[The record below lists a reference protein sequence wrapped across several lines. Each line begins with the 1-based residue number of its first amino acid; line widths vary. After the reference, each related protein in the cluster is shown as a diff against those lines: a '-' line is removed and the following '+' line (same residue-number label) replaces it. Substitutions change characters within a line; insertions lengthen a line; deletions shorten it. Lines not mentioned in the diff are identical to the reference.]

1 MSFQPQAVQ
10 KAYHTM
16 DNDMN
21 SSSPKAPS
29 AQDDIKI
36 LSFDAEPYPDDR
48 RVKVKLLL
56 SSFLEGPNA
65 LITLSNEENQELT
78 SVNIVNI
85 FTLENEFTLHI
96 PGNKNLPGNYIV
108 NVEVFYVEEEEIEQ
122 DGEQRLS
129 FKQSLVDSA
138 STSFSIQ

>member
-1 MSFQPQAVQ
+1 
-10 KAYHTM
+10 
-16 DNDMN
+16 MN
-21 SSSPKAPS
+21 SSSPKAPP

-36 LSFDAEPYPDDR
+36 LSFDAESYPDDR

-85 FTLENEFTLHI
+85 FSPENEFTLHI
-96 PGNKNLPGNYIV
+96 PGNKNLPGTYIV
-108 NVEVFYVEEEEIEQ
+108 NVEVFYVEEDEIEQ
-122 DGEQRLS
+122 EGEQRLS

>member
-1 MSFQPQAVQ
+1 
-10 KAYHTM
+10 M
-16 DNDMN
+16 DNDMF
-21 SSSPKAPS
+21 SGSPKTPP

-36 LSFDAEPYPDDR
+36 LSFDAEPYPDGR

-56 SSFLEGPNA
+56 SSFLQGPNA
-65 LITLSNEENQELT
+65 LINLSNEENQELT
-78 SVNIVNI
+78 TVNIVNI
-85 FTLENEFTLHI
+85 FSPENEITLHF
-96 PGNKNLPGNYIV
+96 PGNKKRPGSYSV

-138 STSFSIQ
+138 SISFSIQ

>member
-1 MSFQPQAVQ
+1 M
-10 KAYHTM
+10 
-16 DNDMN
+16 
-21 SSSPKAPS
+21 
-29 AQDDIKI
+29 
-36 LSFDAEPYPDDR
+36 
-48 RVKVKLLL
+48 

>member
-1 MSFQPQAVQ
+1 MFSG
-10 KAYHTM
+10 
-16 DNDMN
+16 
-21 SSSPKAPS
+21 SPKTSP

-36 LSFDAEPYPDDR
+36 LSFDAEPYPDGR

-56 SSFLEGPNA
+56 SSFLQGPNA
-65 LITLSNEENQELT
+65 LINLSNEENQELT
-78 SVNIVNI
+78 TVNIVNI
-85 FTLENEFTLHI
+85 FSPENEITLHI
-96 PGNKNLPGNYIV
+96 PGNNKQPGSYSV

>member
-1 MSFQPQAVQ
+1 
-10 KAYHTM
+10 M
-16 DNDMN
+16 DHDKFSN
-21 SSSPKAPS
+21 SLKTPP

-36 LSFDAEPYPDDR
+36 LSFAAEPYPDTR
-48 RVKVKLLL
+48 RVLVKLLL

-65 LITLSNEENQELT
+65 IISLSNEENQELT

-85 FTLENEFTLHI
+85 FSPENEFTLHI
-96 PGNKNLPGNYIV
+96 PGNKNLPGTYIV

>member
-1 MSFQPQAVQ
+1 MFSG
-10 KAYHTM
+10 
-16 DNDMN
+16 
-21 SSSPKAPS
+21 SSKTPP

-36 LSFDAEPYPDDR
+36 LSFDAEPYPDGR
-48 RVKVKLLL
+48 RVKVRLLL
-56 SSFLEGPNA
+56 SSFLQGPNA
-65 LITLSNEENQELT
+65 LINLSNQENQELAT
-78 SVNIVNI
+78 VNIVNI
-85 FTLENEFTLHI
+85 FSSENEITLHV
-96 PGNKNLPGNYIV
+96 PGNKKQPGSYKV

>member
-1 MSFQPQAVQ
+1 
-10 KAYHTM
+10 
-16 DNDMN
+16 MN
-21 SSSPKAPS
+21 SSSPKAPP

-65 LITLSNEENQELT
+65 LITLSNKENQELT

-85 FTLENEFTLHI
+85 FSLENEFTLHI
-96 PGNKNLPGNYIV
+96 PGNKNLPGTYIV

>member
-1 MSFQPQAVQ
+1 
-10 KAYHTM
+10 M
-16 DNDMN
+16 DIDRF
-21 SSSPKAPS
+21 SGSPKTFP
-29 AQDDIKI
+29 AQDGIKI

>member
-1 MSFQPQAVQ
+1 MFSG
-10 KAYHTM
+10 
-16 DNDMN
+16 
-21 SSSPKAPS
+21 SPKTSP

-36 LSFDAEPYPDDR
+36 LSFDAEPYPDGR

-56 SSFLEGPNA
+56 SSFLQGPNA
-65 LITLSNEENQELT
+65 IINLSNEEDQELAA
-78 SVNIVNI
+78 VNIVNI
-85 FTLENEFTLHI
+85 FSPENEITLHI
-96 PGNKNLPGNYIV
+96 PGNKKLPGNYFV
-108 NVEVFYVEEEEIEQ
+108 NIEIFYAEEEEIEQ